1 MFQQLVFSYSLWS
14 TSIATFVW
22 EDSLMHELDRRSML
36 KVVAGLSLTPCSL
49 LADEKGST
57 VHLVEAGTDRTGQP
71 HKAARTN
78 SHLDFK
84 VLTRETNGGV
94 FIMENRNMARGG
106 PPRHIHYEQEEW
118 FYFIEG
124 SDEVLMEIGETKLR
138 LKPGDSVLAPRN
150 VPHVWAYLGQKPGRM
165 LFAFTPA
172 AGIEGFFE
180 EASRPDAVVN
190 DPSRFERH
198 GMKLVGPPLLDS

>member
-1 MFQQLVFSYSLWS
+1 
-14 TSIATFVW
+14 
-22 EDSLMHELDRRSML
+22 MHEFDRRSML

-49 LADEKGST
+49 LADERDST

-71 HKAARTN
+71 HKAARAN

-84 VLTRETNGGV
+84 VLTRETNGAL
-94 FIMENRNMARGG
+94 FIMENRNMVRGG

-118 FYFIEG
+118 FYFVEG
-124 SDEVLMEIGETKLR
+124 SDEVLMEVGETKLR

-150 VPHVWAYLGQKPGRM
+150 VPHVWAYLGQQPGRM

-172 AGIEGFFE
+172 ARIESFFE
-180 EASRPDAVVN
+180 ETSKPDAKVN

-198 GMKLVGPPLLDS
+198 GMKLVGPPLLGS

>member
-1 MFQQLVFSYSLWS
+1 
-14 TSIATFVW
+14 
-22 EDSLMHELDRRSML
+22 MHELDRRSML
-36 KVVAGLSLTPCSL
+36 KVVAGLSLTSCSL

-57 VHLVEAGTDRTGQP
+57 IHLVEAGTDRTGQP
-71 HKAARTN
+71 HKAARAN

-138 LKPGDSVLAPRN
+138 LKPGDSVLAPRS

-172 AGIEGFFE
+172 ARIESFFE
-180 EASRPDAVVN
+180 ETSRPDAKVN